1 MSPGGES
8 PLLRTTGEEEG
19 ASGGDSRSQWD
30 WRKTRDRGVPGAKRG
45 FEEGRHGQRLQR
57 GQGKGRKGREAATL
71 ETCVALKGA
80 FWEGIV
86 CGVLSERQR
95 SGES

>member
-1 MSPGGES
+1 M
-8 PLLRTTGEEEG
+8 EETVG
-19 ASGGDSRSQWD
+19 ASGIGGRPGTVGSQ
-30 WRKTRDRGVPGAKRG
+30 VPREGLKRVGMAKGCREAKERAG
-45 FEEGRHGQRLQR
+45 
-57 GQGKGRKGREAATL
+57 KGREAATL